1 MQNKGSL
8 YVGLL
13 LILVG
18 LMFLLIEGAG
28 RLLGPLGVP
37 LGWGNLWPLLLILAG
52 LAFWLPL
59 LVWWDRRSELAGLAV
74 PATLFTINGLI
85 MLYTAITGNWAAWA
99 YLWTLQPIALGLSFL
114 VLYYLTNHHR
124 ALAVV
129 AVIFMAIG
137 GFFFLIF
144 ASAFGG
150 MVAILGPLL
159 LIAAGLILLMRG
171 RLLRRD
177 GPARS
182 DGPLDD
188 RRKY

>member
-1 MQNKGSL
+1 MTMQNKGSL

-18 LMFLLIEGAG
+18 VMFLFIEGAA
-28 RLLGPLGVP
+28 RLLQPLGVR
-37 LGWGNLWPLLLILAG
+37 LGWSNLWPLLLILVG

-59 LVWWDRRSELAGLAV
+59 LVWWNRRSELAGFAV
-74 PATLFTINGLI
+74 PATLFTVNGLI
-85 MLYTAITGNWAAWA
+85 MLYTAITGRWEAWA
-99 YLWTLQPIALGLSFL
+99 YLWTLEPIALGLSFL
-114 VLYYLTNHHR
+114 VLYYLTNRHR

-129 AVIFMAIG
+129 AAILIAIG

-150 MVAILGPLL
+150 MIAIIGPLF

-171 RLLRRD
+171 RLARRD
-177 GPARS
+177 GPEF
-182 DGPLDD
+182 
-188 RRKY
+188 